1 MTGWLVL
8 AIAFGFFRV
17 TIVVR
22 LLDQIMRFASLRS
35 PRWWTGAIVALLA
48 GGWIAPAPAR
58 AGCGDYVAIPGEFR
72 NHSMPDSN
80 EPSTNVPSHRPQ
92 QPFSPCSSAACL
104 PPGDMALAGA
114 SLSGEI
120 DQWAC
125 GNSVRAV
132 LTVEMDCLLIPENLH
147 QLQGAD
153 TGIFHPPRISMN

>member
-1 MTGWLVL
+1 M
-8 AIAFGFFRV
+8 
-17 TIVVR
+17 R
-22 LLDQIMRFASLRS
+22 LPSLPPKRL
-35 PRWWTGAIVALLA
+35 WAGAIVALLA
-48 GGWIAPAPAR
+48 GGWFAPSTAR
-58 AGCGDYVAIPGEFR
+58 AGCGDYVAIPGETR

-80 EPSTNVPSHRPQ
+80 EPSTNVPRHRPP
-92 QPFSPCSSAACL
+92 QPFSPCTSAACL

-125 GNSVRAV
+125 GNSVPAI
-132 LTVEMDCLLIPENLH
+132 LTVELHCLPLPENLH